1 MRMLNRAIEDAADFG
16 AFRDALMQRN
26 PNQPEPER
34 IDGENRMQRCAR
46 ERAER
51 KAAAKQPK
59 VKA

>member
-1 MRMLNRAIEDAADFG
+1 MRMLNKAIEDAAEFG
-16 AFRDALMQRN
+16 AFRDALMQRKPN
-26 PNQPEPER
+26 PPTPER
-34 IDGENRMQRCAR
+34 IDGESRMQRRAR

>member
-1 MRMLNRAIEDAADFG
+1 MRALNQAFEDAAAFG
-16 AFRDALMQRN
+16 KFRDALTRRN
-26 PNQPEPER
+26 PNAPEPER
-34 IDGENRMQRCAR
+34 IDGESRTQRRAR

>member
-1 MRMLNRAIEDAADFG
+1 MRMLNRAIEDAADFS

-26 PNQPEPER
+26 PSTPEPER
-34 IDGENRMQRCAR
+34 IDGENRTQRRAR